1 MCKSVLNTIVF
12 KNRRNVKKGEENMK
26 LIKLN
31 VEGMACGHCTA
42 NVEKTL
48 TAAGGVNAKAS
59 LENKTAEAMFD
70 DSVTAASIIEK
81 IEALGFDASEA

>member
-1 MCKSVLNTIVF
+1 MK
-12 KNRRNVKKGEENMK
+12 K

-42 NVEKTL
+42 NVEKAL
-48 TAAGGVNAKAS
+48 TSAGGENAKAS
-59 LENKTAEAMFD
+59 LEDKTAEAMFD
-70 DSVTAASIIEK
+70 ESITAASIIEK

>member
-1 MCKSVLNTIVF
+1 MK
-12 KNRRNVKKGEENMK
+12 K

-48 TAAGGVNAKAS
+48 TAAGGEGAKAS

-70 DSVTAASIIEK
+70 ESVTAAEIIAK

>member
-1 MCKSVLNTIVF
+1 MK
-12 KNRRNVKKGEENMK
+12 K

-31 VEGMACGHCTA
+31 VEGMACGHCSA

-48 TAAGGVNAKAS
+48 TAAGGEEVKVS
-59 LENKTAEAMFD
+59 LENKSAEAMFD
-70 DSVTAASIIEK
+70 ESITAASIIEK

>member
-1 MCKSVLNTIVF
+1 MK
-12 KNRRNVKKGEENMK
+12 K

-31 VEGMACGHCTA
+31 VEGMSCGHCTA

-48 TAAGGVNAKAS
+48 VAAGGEDVKVS

-70 DSVTAASIIEK
+70 ETVTAAEIIEK
-81 IEALGFDASEA
+81 IEAIGFDATEA